1 MPCHG
6 FTPRCRTALRRRFS
20 DRHVPSAD
28 PCRSTLQVEH
38 CTQLKDII
46 YVTPLLSRTAIALAL
61 ALAFAFADA
70 SLAQERPNGDADLDH
85 DHHEPGHQDGES
97 HDHADEADIIIVQAT
112 RTGRRAEDE
121 PMRVEVIPR
130 EEIEE
135 KAIMRPGNIATLV
148 NETGGIRVQ
157 VTSPALGAANIRIQG
172 LYGRYTQLLADGLP
186 IYGGQAS
193 SLGLLQIPP
202 TDLQQVEV
210 IKGSATSLYGA
221 SALGGV
227 INLVSRRPGEAA
239 ESEILFNLTS
249 RDGQDLTGYFA
260 TPITENVGASVTLG
274 AHRQG
279 LEDFDD
285 DGWIDMPG
293 YERWTARPRV
303 FWAGENGAEV
313 YATLGYMTEQRDGG
327 TRQGRTVPDNS
338 AFPQNQDTTRL
349 DGGLTL
355 EMPLS
360 PAMDAQIRA
369 SGMSQDHEHR
379 FGPVLEEDRHES
391 YLLEASLSGQRGQ
404 TSWVAGLAYQAEIYT
419 SDAFSAFDYQYDVP
433 GLFAQVDHDFTP
445 ELSMSLSGRVDDHSE
460 YGSQFS
466 PRFSVLYRPGRWTV
480 RGSIAEGYF
489 APTPFVEEIEAAGL
503 SRLEPLTNIAE
514 ETAQTASLDV
524 GYRVASLEAT
534 ATLFASNVDGVT
546 RLEAFASTPGGA
558 LDRVRLVNAPGT
570 TELRGTELLLRYFW
584 RDFKVTGSYLYID
597 SREPDELGS
606 ARREVALTPRHTAG
620 MVAMWERHGEFRL
633 GLEMY
638 YTGEQRVEDSPFRT
652 ESDPYLDIGILG
664 EITTGP
670 VSWFIN
676 AENILNVRQTREEP
690 LVRPTRAPSGSWTTD
705 IWSRNDGFIVNGGLR
720 LKF

>member
-1 MPCHG
+1 MAP
-6 FTPRCRTALRRRFS
+6 RFS
-20 DRHVPSAD
+20 ALHVCELNRIARPVRVVKS
-28 PCRSTLQVEH
+28 
-38 CTQLKDII
+38 TQLQGFI
-46 YVTPLLSRTAIALAL
+46 TMTQLLSHS
-61 ALAFAFADA
+61 AFALMMALGSSA
-70 SLAQERPNGDADLDH
+70 ALMAQAPSNEDDHAGHNHSETEQHQDEAHDH
-85 DHHEPGHQDGES
+85 DES
-97 HDHADEADIIIVQAT
+97 HDVIIVQAT
-112 RTGRRAEDE
+112 RTGREVQDE

-227 INLVSRRPGEAA
+227 INLVSRRPDESAEGEV
-239 ESEILFNLTS
+239 LLNLTS

-260 TPITENVGASVTLG
+260 APVSDALGASLTVG
-274 AHRQG
+274 AHRQSI
-279 LEDFDD
+279 EDFDD
-285 DGWIDMPG
+285 DGWIDLSG

-303 FWAGENGAEV
+303 FWASPNGAEV
-313 YATLGYMTEQRDGG
+313 YATFGYMTEQREGG
-327 TRQGRTVPDNS
+327 TRTGRTVPDGA

-349 DGGLTL
+349 DGGITL
-355 EMPLS
+355 DMPLTPS
-360 PAMDAQIRA
+360 IDAQVRA
-369 SGMSQDHEHR
+369 SGMAQDHEHR
-379 FGPVLEEDRHES
+379 FGLVLEEDRHES
-391 YLLEASLSGQRGQ
+391 YLVEASISGQAGP
-404 TSWVAGLAYQAEIYT
+404 TSWVAGIAYQSEIYT
-419 SDAFSAFDYQYDVP
+419 SEAFSAFDYQYDVP
-433 GLFAQVDHDFTP
+433 GLFAQVDHDFTS
-445 ELSMSLSGRVDDHSE
+445 EVSASLSGRLDDHSE

-466 PRFSVLYRPGRWTV
+466 PRFSLLYRPGRWSI
-480 RGSIAEGYF
+480 RGSVAEGYF
-489 APTPFVEEIEAAGL
+489 APIPFVEEIEAAGL
-503 SRLEPLTNIAE
+503 SRLDPLENISE

-524 GYRVASLEAT
+524 GYRIANLEAS

-546 RLEAFASTPGGA
+546 RLEAFARTPAGP

-570 TELRGTELLLRYFW
+570 TELRGAELLLRYFW

-597 SREPDELGS
+597 SSEPDELGS
-606 ARREVALTPRHTAG
+606 ARQEVPLTPRHTAG

-638 YTGEQRVEDSPFRT
+638 YTGEQRVENSLFRT

-676 AENILNVRQTREEP
+676 AENILNVRQTREES
-690 LVRPTRAPSGSWTTD
+690 LVRPTRAPSGTWTTD
-705 IWSRNDGFIVNGGLR
+705 IWSRNDGFIVNGGIR